1 MVPAG
6 FCFSCKR
13 GIMKFM
19 TPQIQEQ
26 LNQIEI
32 KVEDVTTSVKKIERY
47 LKWTFW
53 ITFFFLVAP
62 LLFLLVA
69 LPSLLSGL
77 SAVTNSLVL

>member
-1 MVPAG
+1 
-6 FCFSCKR
+6 
-13 GIMKFM
+13 M